1 MNQQPIII
9 LGMHR
14 SGTTMITKMLEN
26 LGLFV
31 GAEKEINHESLFFW
45 EINNWIFDFHTA
57 TAEKPHNM
65 RYRNP
70 FCDKVIFESIEYFL
84 QSSKRKKYLGNF
96 SSKYRN
102 IKDIDFPFG
111 WKDPKNTFTVD
122 FWKHIF
128 PNAKIIHIYRN
139 PIDVASSYLERD
151 LIKYNNFKWTWKKKL
166 KRDFLISNNFHR
178 NFRINTI
185 EDGYDL
191 WQEYVDKAISL
202 KHEFPDY
209 LEIKYEDFLANPF
222 EKLKQLAHFSG
233 LEISDE
239 KIKME
244 TRDIKKERAYAFVN
258 NPNYY
263 KIYQDLKGKELMQQ
277 LGYDNL

>member
-31 GAEKEINHESLFFW
+31 GAEKEINHEAIFFW
-45 EINNWIFDFHTA
+45 EINNWIFDLHTS
-57 TAEKPHNM
+57 TAEKPHNI
-65 RYRNP
+65 RHRNSS
-70 FCDKVIFESIEYFL
+70 CDKVILESLEHFL
-84 QSSKRKKYLGNF
+84 QSNRRKKYLGNF
-96 SSKYRN
+96 SSKYKN

-111 WKDPKNTFTVD
+111 WKDPKNTFTID
-122 FWKHIF
+122 FWKQIF

-139 PIDVASSYLERD
+139 PIDSVSSYIERD
-151 LIKYNNFKWTWKKKL
+151 LIKYNQFEWTWKKKL
-166 KRDFLISNNFHR
+166 KRDFLISTNFHR
-178 NFRINTI
+178 NFRVNTI

-202 KHEFPDY
+202 KYESPNY
-209 LEIKYEDFLANPF
+209 LEIKYEDFLSNPF
-222 EKLKQLAHFSG
+222 ELLKQLAQFSG
-233 LEISDE
+233 LIVNEE
-239 KIKME
+239 KINNEIK
-244 TRDIKKERAYAFVN
+244 DIKKDRAFAFVN
-258 NPNYY
+258 NAEYY
-263 KIYQDLKGKELMQQ
+263 KIYQDLKGKKLMQQ

>member
-31 GAEKEINHESLFFW
+31 GAEKEINHESIFFW
-45 EINNWIFDFHTA
+45 EINNWIFDLHTS

-65 RYRNP
+65 RHRNAS
-70 FCDKVIFESIEYFL
+70 CDKVVRESLDYFL
-84 QSSKRKKYLGNF
+84 QSGRRKKYLGNL
-96 SSKYRN
+96 SSRYKN

-111 WKDPKNTFTVD
+111 WKDPKNTFTIE
-122 FWKHIF
+122 FWKEIF
-128 PNAKIIHIYRN
+128 PDAKIIHIYRN
-139 PIDVASSYLERD
+139 PIDSVSSYIERD
-151 LIKYNNFKWTWKKKL
+151 LVKYNQFDWTWKKKL

-185 EDGYDL
+185 EDGFEL
-191 WQEYVDKAISL
+191 WHEYVEKALSL
-202 KHEFPDY
+202 KQDFSNYIE
-209 LEIKYEDFLANPF
+209 LKYEDFLENPF
-222 EKLKQLAHFSG
+222 ELLKQLTAFSG
-233 LEISDE
+233 LEINDD
-239 KIKME
+239 KIRNEIK
-244 TRDIKKERAYAFVN
+244 DIKKERAYAFVTN
-258 NPNYY
+258 ADYY
-263 KIYQDLKGKELMQQ
+263 KIYQNLKDNKIMQQ